1 MVGSAIHQELI
12 NNGYTNI
19 LMKTKAEL
27 DLRDQKAVEDL
38 FINERPEYVLLI
50 AAKVGGILANDT
62 YRADFIYDNLS
73 IQINIIHAAHKHD
86 VKKLLFM
93 GSACIYPKFANQ
105 PITED
110 QLLNGK
116 LEYTN
121 EPYAIAKIA
130 GIKLCEN
137 YYKQYGSN
145 FISIMPNNLYGPN
158 DNFDLKTS
166 HVLPALIR
174 KMHEA
179 KINNIDRVEV
189 WGTGNPLREF
199 LYVDDLAK
207 ASLLVMQKLNG
218 EVLYDK
224 MDISH
229 INVGS
234 GDEISI
240 KSLAL
245 LIKKIVGYQGA
256 LSFNR
261 EKDGTP
267 RKLLDIT
274 RISNLGWTRKVT
286 LKNGI
291 ETTYEWYKKFH

>member
-1 MVGSAIHQELI
+1 
-12 NNGYTNI
+12 
-19 LMKTKAEL
+19 MKTKAEL